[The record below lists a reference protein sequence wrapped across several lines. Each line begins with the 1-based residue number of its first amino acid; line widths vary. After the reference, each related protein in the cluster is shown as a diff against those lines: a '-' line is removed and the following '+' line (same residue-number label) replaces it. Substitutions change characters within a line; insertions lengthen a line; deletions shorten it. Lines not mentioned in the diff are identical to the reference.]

1 MKTKTILLLCFFLGI
16 GLTQLSAQ
24 NKGGPWNRSY
34 VEKYNNDYPEFY
46 SVMPV
51 TCNGVTDFI
60 AVEDYTIT
68 SVFHNVKNQY
78 FWEIDNLNYTAVSLK
93 TGEVFKG
100 VEQDKFVFNF
110 DESNWTGNTGT
121 WRVNLKGDGGSRY
134 IVTYGFS
141 FLPNTIPGTPQD
153 ATWNVW
159 VIDIKCF

>member
-1 MKTKTILLLCFFLGI
+1 MKTKTLLLLCLFLGI
-16 GLTQLSAQ
+16 GMTQLSAQ
-24 NKGGPWNRSY
+24 NKGGPGNRSY
-34 VEKYNNDYPEFY
+34 VTKYHSDYPGFY
-46 SVMPV
+46 YVMPV

-60 AVEDYTIT
+60 KVEDYTIT
-68 SVFHNVKNQY
+68 SVFHNVETQY

-100 VEQDKFVFNF
+100 VEQDKFVINF
-110 DESNWTGNTGT
+110 DEGNWAGSIGT
-121 WRVNLKGDGGSRY
+121 WRVNLKGDRGSRY

-141 FLPNTIPGTPQD
+141 FIPNTIPGTPED